1 MLDPR
6 GLDGLLHVLVLGLG
20 VGPRRPLLPLAAD
33 GRDEGGADI
42 AHEVGGHGGGG
53 GGRRHQQQLRAPG
66 QSQLRQF
73 WSSVIEQQDLGA
85 IQALSKV
92 SKFIDKQ
99 ILACLSFGV
108 TSSAAWPMVTA
119 RHRNVNILILI
130 LILRWRRGIE
140 KMAL

>member
-20 VGPRRPLLPLAAD
+20 VGPRRPLLPLAAH

-85 IQALSKV
+85 IQALSKI

-99 ILACLSFGV
+99 NLGMPFIRGYIFCGV
-108 TSSAAWPMVTA
+108 AN
-119 RHRNVNILILI
+119 RHCY
-130 LILRWRRGIE
+130 
-140 KMAL
+140 A

>member
-73 WSSVIEQQDLGA
+73 WSSVIEQRDLGA

-99 ILACLSFGV
+99 NLGMPFIRADIFCGVANRHCYAQKCEHNNIPHLALETG
-108 TSSAAWPMVTA
+108 
-119 RHRNVNILILI
+119 N
-130 LILRWRRGIE
+130 
-140 KMAL
+140 

>member
-73 WSSVIEQQDLGA
+73 WSSVIEQRDLGA

-92 SKFIDKQ
+92 SKFIDIKKN
-99 ILACLSFGV
+99 LGTF
-108 TSSAAWPMVTA
+108 
-119 RHRNVNILILI
+119 
-130 LILRWRRGIE
+130 
-140 KMAL
+140 